1 MKDKT
6 NYCYNRARTYL
17 YEAQRGIEFVMSGDE
32 NRGELILNTLIRVGK
47 AEARNEVGIKE
58 YNEMLEKI
66 NTYAVEDHDLIDKL
80 VRIRNCSRNYL
91 NHASLKDFW
100 INCR

>member
-32 NRGELILNTLIRVGK
+32 NRRVNFK
-47 AEARNEVGIKE
+47 YSN
-58 YNEMLEKI
+58 
-66 NTYAVEDHDLIDKL
+66 
-80 VRIRNCSRNYL
+80 
-91 NHASLKDFW
+91 
-100 INCR
+100 

>member
-66 NTYAVEDHDLIDKL
+66 NTYAVEDPNARESFNFCTVPVSISN
-80 VRIRNCSRNYL
+80 V
-91 NHASLKDFW
+91 
-100 INCR
+100 